1 MYNALLD
8 HDGELVAAVADMG
21 IQEQL
26 TAELLRTRAAV
37 DDAVRH
43 ASVRRGTAECH
54 QPVPRARADRA
65 QRAR

>member
-26 TAELLRTRAAV
+26 TAELLRTRAAI

-43 ASVRRGTAECH
+43 ASVRRGSAECH
-54 QPVPRARADRA
+54 QPVPRAR
-65 QRAR
+65 